1 MTTNK
6 TNLTIKF
13 ALAMIIAICLSI
25 LCQLPMTLTRVHAA
39 EVASTNVS
47 ITNSDFDSSTT
58 TVLQS
63 TPSGW
68 SKIGSSTGKAGII
81 DVSEKTFSN
90 SSRTN
95 SYALASTDQPSTAY
109 TDFDTHILMINA
121 KSTVEST
128 ESNHMGY
135 QSNQI
140 TLDAYSF
147 YKISVFTLTQENAVA
162 SLYLTGLDEEV
173 QNTSF
178 ERYSSAVWT
187 EYRFYIATGIEEE
200 KVNLELWLGSK
211 TKDSMNAVF
220 FDHITM
226 NKISGS
232 YYYDE
237 ASKLLDDLKTETDP
251 TLLQQINAQLAKR
264 NIIDLRDYEENVIKN
279 ANFETGDKTGW
290 TVVDYLPTNS
300 AASVVSI
307 NNRASMEA
315 LGLEYLKSDLSEN
328 NNYSLALY
336 TTSTD
341 KVAVGYQSTEFEV
354 QPYEAY
360 KITVWAKVSSNIDGY
375 AYIKLQEQDIVKN
388 FYGEDSDFYT
398 PTLNSVTI
406 SVNKTNELTNN
417 YNEYRFYVKGH
428 ELYKT
433 SFKLQLWLGEQGK
446 EANGCVVFDN
456 ITFEKVS
463 WEQFKNAETTNTTS
477 VELTSVGTEYSV
489 NNGGFN
495 FADNLDKEVA
505 YPVKPSDWT
514 NTTSEDSK
522 TIYGLVN
529 TYAPIYDANKDNFGG
544 LRNPGNP
551 ANAGSVTADANN
563 VLMLYNSQDS
573 YQTVTGPSLSVAKQS
588 YQKITF
594 DFKTVLQTTNS
605 ALMYVYVLDDENNI
619 LFADEGLYASDWS
632 KYTLLVKS
640 TEYSSSIKLVIGL
653 GSQENNVTGYLFI
666 DNVMFETDDTMTD
679 ELYQEYVKSNK
690 TLDFTVTNFNFISK
704 TQKYGIYTPYK
715 YTQKLEAGT
724 PATSGN
730 DIAYGGIVDGANNIY
745 GVSNSENNEEALKYM
760 PAFIVNNVA
769 TYTLTSKDSL
779 TLDSGTFY
787 KFSVEVYTRFI
798 GDTEQA
804 NVEEDEKLKFGA
816 MFALNGLE
824 KRLTEIVSNDE
835 WTTYTIYVE
844 VANSTDVNLKFGIMN
859 ESIDIQGQAFFDNF
873 KFETVE
879 ENDYKKAVALAE
891 TDETILA
898 ITVDDADKEEDET
911 PDEEEDKDSSLIWY
925 LIPSLIL
932 FVALIIAVVAYYMKK
947 VTIKKWERKKASEY
961 DRNATLHRDVIRRDA
976 EQIRD
981 EKIKEIE
988 NKITEIKA
996 EIERI
1001 EKLHQENI
1009 KAQRQTTGGTISRS
1023 VEKDFKAY
1031 AKRHTSLENQIEAL
1045 NEKIETLKMPEY
1057 LLAVQRNLMLEKIK
1071 KEKEE
1076 KAKEKQAKKEQKKLD
1091 KENNK

>member
-6 TNLTIKF
+6 TNRTIKF

-25 LCQLPMTLTRVHAA
+25 LCQLPMALTRVYAA
-39 EVASTNVS
+39 EVASSNVS

-68 SKIGSSTGKAGII
+68 SQVGSSTGKAGII

-140 TLDAYSF
+140 SLDAYSF
-147 YKISVFTLTQENAVA
+147 YRISVFTLTQENAVA
-162 SLYLTGLDEEV
+162 SLYLTGFDEEV
-173 QNTSF
+173 ENTYF

-187 EYRFYIATGIEEE
+187 EYRFYIATGIKEE
-200 KVNLELWLGSK
+200 KINLELWLGSK
-211 TKDSMNAVF
+211 AKDSMNAVF

-232 YYYDE
+232 YFYDE
-237 ASKLLDDLKTETDP
+237 ASKLLDDLQTETDP
-251 TLLQQINAQLAKR
+251 TLLQQINAQLARR
-264 NIIDLRDYEENVIKN
+264 NIIDLRDYEEDVIEN
-279 ANFETGDKTGW
+279 ADFETGDKSGW
-290 TVVDYLPTNS
+290 TVVNYLPTNS

-307 NNRASMEA
+307 NNRASMES

-328 NNYSLALY
+328 NKYSLALY

-341 KVAVGYQSTEFEV
+341 KVAVGYQSTEFTV
-354 QPYEAY
+354 KPYEAY

-375 AYIKLQEQDIVKN
+375 AYIKLQEQDTVKN
-388 FYGEDSDFYT
+388 FYGEDDDFYT
-398 PTLNSVTI
+398 PTQNSVTI

-428 ELYKT
+428 ELYET
-433 SFKLQLWLGEQGK
+433 NFRLQLWLGEEGK
-446 EANGCVVFDN
+446 EASGCVVFDN
-456 ITFEKVS
+456 ISFEKVS
-463 WEQFKNAETTNTTS
+463 WEQFSNAETTNTTT

-489 NNGGFN
+489 NNGAFN
-495 FADNLDKEVA
+495 FAEGLGKEVS
-505 YPVKPSDWT
+505 YPVNPKDWK
-514 NTTSEDSK
+514 NTTAEESK
-522 TIYGLVN
+522 TIFGLVN
-529 TYAPIYDANKDNFGG
+529 TYSPIYDANKMNFGG

-551 ANAGSVTADANN
+551 SNAGDVNSDANN

-573 YQTVTGPSLSVAKQS
+573 YQTVTSPSLSISKQT
-588 YQKITF
+588 YQRITF
-594 DFKTVLQTTNS
+594 DYKTVLQTTNTE
-605 ALMYVYVLDDENNI
+605 LMYVYILDDDNNI
-619 LFADEGLYASDWS
+619 LFVDEGLYSSDWS

-640 TEYSSSIKLVIGL
+640 TEYSSTIKLVIGL
-653 GSQENNVTGYLFI
+653 GSQDNAVTGYLFV
-666 DNVMFETDDTMTD
+666 DNVMFEADDTMTD
-679 ELYQEYVKSNK
+679 EMYQEYVKSNK

-704 TQKYGIYTPYK
+704 TQKYGIYSPYK

-730 DIAYGGIVDGANNIY
+730 DIAYGGIIDGSDNIY
-745 GVSNSENNEEALKYM
+745 GISNSENNNEALKYM
-760 PAFIVNNVA
+760 PAFIVNNIA
-769 TYTLTSKDSL
+769 TYTLTSKDAL
-779 TLDSGTFY
+779 TLSTDTFY

-804 NVEEDEKLKFGA
+804 DVEEDEKLKFGA
-816 MFALNGLE
+816 IFALNGIE
-824 KRLTEIVSNDE
+824 KSLTEIVSNDE

-844 VANSTDVNLKFGIMN
+844 VAESTDVNLKFGIMN
-859 ESIDIQGQAFFDNF
+859 ESINIQGQAFFDNF

-898 ITVDDADKEEDET
+898 ITVDETEAEDDET
-911 PDEEEDKDSSLIWY
+911 PDEEEKDSALIWY

-932 FVALIIAVVAYYMKK
+932 FVALIIAIVAYYMKK

-988 NKITEIKA
+988 NKIAELKA

-1001 EKLHQENI
+1001 EKLHQDNV
-1009 KAQRQTTGGTISRS
+1009 KAQRQTTGGEISRS
-1023 VEKDFKAY
+1023 VERDFKAY

-1091 KENNK
+1091 NTNK